1 MKKATKTQIIRWH
14 MADLTVDEIAPIIPQ
29 YSKDEIKAVINE
41 YEKKV
46 KLERLMSGLP
56 A

>member
-1 MKKATKTQIIRWH
+1 MKSGTREQVIRWH
-14 MADLTVDEIAPIIPQ
+14 MSGLTVDEVAPIIPQ

-41 YEKKV
+41 YEEKV
-46 KLERLMSGLP
+46 RWERMMSGLH

>member
-1 MKKATKTQIIRWH
+1 MKKAMKTQIIRWH

-46 KLERLMSGLP
+46 RWERLMSGLS